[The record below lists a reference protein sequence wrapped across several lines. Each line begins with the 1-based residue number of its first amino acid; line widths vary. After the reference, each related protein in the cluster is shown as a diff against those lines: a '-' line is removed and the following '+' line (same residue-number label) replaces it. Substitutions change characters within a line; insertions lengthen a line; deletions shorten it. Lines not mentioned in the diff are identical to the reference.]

1 MKQSC
6 SNAGKKGKPVAL
18 GLSTMMEYKSK
29 PLLYRIL
36 KFKIN
41 EIIKNKYICC
51 SNQRNWIVVCLMSC
65 LLEFVK

>member
-18 GLSTMMEYKSK
+18 GLSIMMEYKSK
-29 PLLYRIL
+29 PLLYRIF
-36 KFKIN
+36 KFIIN

-51 SNQRNWIVVCLMSC
+51 SNQRN
-65 LLEFVK
+65 

>member
-29 PLLYRIL
+29 PLLLQDFEVY
-36 KFKIN
+36 N
-41 EIIKNKYICC
+41 
-51 SNQRNWIVVCLMSC
+51 
-65 LLEFVK
+65 